1 MFTIRSV
8 VPAAALLVAASVAA
22 AGETC
27 CSNCGVQLN
36 TADRTTSALMLGAST
51 NNRIDVAPLLA
62 QRPLRVGVDD
72 VRRPG
77 FNGMNWNGNNPGA
90 NQDCYAAG
98 YGAAGSESAVILVHA
113 GPRHIVAIHP
123 FAPIP
128 TMTADGQ
135 PMSPELV
142 KHLEA
147 QRGKWLSENG
157 YTGGVRTFTNDRPQK
172 AEKKDARAIKPRAI
186 IELNPEAPRLK
197 GRMEVRVTPQVP
209 AVVGVAT
216 TNDKNAES
224 KTAKAD
230 ASAEV
235 GETKP
240 AAKEANVESKPEQKV
255 EPKVVQ
261 PSMKVALSTTNSTSS
276 R

>member
-8 VPAAALLVAASVAA
+8 VPAAALLIAASVAA
-22 AGETC
+22 AGDNC
-27 CSNCGVQLN
+27 CANCGVKLN

-77 FNGMNWNGNNPGA
+77 FNGMNWSGNNPGA
-90 NQDCYAAG
+90 SQDCYAAG
-98 YGAAGSESAVILVHA
+98 YGAAGNEDAVILVHA
-113 GPRHIVAIHP
+113 GPRHIVAINP

-128 TMTADGQ
+128 TATADGQ

-147 QRGKWLSENG
+147 QRSKWLGENG
-157 YTGGVRTFTNDRPQK
+157 YTGGVRTFTNERPQK

-197 GRMEVRVTPQVP
+197 GRMEVRVTPKAP
-209 AVVGVAT
+209 AVVGVAR
-216 TNDKNAES
+216 TNATDT
-224 KTAKAD
+224 KTAEA
-230 ASAEV
+230 
-235 GETKP
+235 KP
-240 AAKEANVESKPEQKV
+240 ATTEATTEAKVESKPEQKV

-261 PSMKVALSTTNSTSS
+261 PAMKVALSTTNSASS

>member
-1 MFTIRSV
+1 MFTIRTV
-8 VPAAALLVAASVAA
+8 VSIAALLVAASVAS

-27 CSNCGVQLN
+27 CSNCGVQLS
-36 TADRTTSALMLGAST
+36 TADRTTSTLMLGAST

-62 QRPLRVGVDD
+62 QPPLRVGVDD

-77 FNGMNWNGNNPGA
+77 FNGVNWSGNNPGA
-90 NQDCYAAG
+90 NQDRYAAG
-98 YGAAGSESAVILVHA
+98 YGAAGNENAVILVHA

-128 TMTADGQ
+128 TYTADGQ

-142 KHLEA
+142 KNLEA
-147 QRGKWLSENG
+147 QRSKWLGDNG
-157 YTGGVRTFTNDRPQK
+157 YTGGVRTFTNDRPQN
-172 AEKKDARAIKPRAI
+172 ADKKDARAIKPRAI

-197 GRMEVRVTPQVP
+197 GRMEVRVTPKAP

-216 TNDKNAES
+216 TNASQSKTAES
-224 KTAKAD
+224 KAATTEAKA
-230 ASAEV
+230 
-235 GETKP
+235 
-240 AAKEANVESKPEQKV
+240 ESKPEQKV
-255 EPKVVQ
+255 EPKVVL
-261 PSMKVALSTTNSTSS
+261 PAMKVALSTTNSASS